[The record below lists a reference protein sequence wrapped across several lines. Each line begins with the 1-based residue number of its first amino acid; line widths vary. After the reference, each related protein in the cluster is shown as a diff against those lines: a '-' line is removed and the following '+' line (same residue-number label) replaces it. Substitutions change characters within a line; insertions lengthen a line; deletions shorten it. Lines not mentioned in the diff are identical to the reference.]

1 MIWDEWEEDC
11 RVATILVVDNE
22 QVVLDALGDLL
33 QSNGYAV
40 IKAAS
45 GRAGVKLYAENH
57 PDLVVVDVLMP
68 EMSGIEMVRTI
79 RKISPG
85 SKVVALSGGGR
96 LQDPNFL
103 KIVEG
108 LLDAKVI
115 KKPIDNHGFLQTVAA
130 VLEAKGV

>member
-1 MIWDEWEEDC
+1 M
-11 RVATILVVDNE
+11 ATILVVDNE
-22 QVVLDALGDLL
+22 KLVLDALGDLL
-33 QSNGYAV
+33 QSNGYTV

-45 GRAGVKLYAENH
+45 GRAGVKLYEDHH
-57 PDLVVVDVLMP
+57 PDLVVIDVLMP
-68 EMSGIEMVRTI
+68 EMGGIEMVRTI

-85 SKVVALSGGGR
+85 LKVVALSGGGR

-115 KKPIDNHGFLQTVAA
+115 KKPIDNRGFLQTVAA
-130 VLEAKGV
+130 VLGAKGV